1 MFLFGVCCLACV
13 VCCFLFVWCVLCVVC
28 CLLFVVCLVFVVSCC
43 VLTFSVLVV
52 RTLVTGVM
60 PSRPGQQEDP
70 RRYYFDLFSQ
80 FGDVRELIFMQFQ
93 ARGHALSPS
102 QFKPVWNKRYFVL
115 FSYPDSA
122 ARAIAA
128 DTDLRL
134 YMTWTADGKPSH

>member
-1 MFLFGVCCLACV
+1 MCVVCCLLFAVCCLFGVCCL
-13 VCCFLFVWCVLCVVC
+13 LFVVC

-70 RRYYFDLFSQ
+70 RGYYFDFFSK
-80 FGDVRELIFMQFQ
+80 FGDVRELICMQFVFQ
-93 ARGHALSPS
+93 VGSARTPPS
-102 QFKPVWNKRYFVL
+102 QSKPVWNKRYFVI

-122 ARAIAA
+122 ARAMAA
-128 DTDLRL
+128 DPDLRL
-134 YMTWTADGKPSH
+134 YMTWKADGKPPY